1 MGFRAS
7 GGMQHR
13 VWILS
18 NVEKIRFYVQYLRAL
33 PTLGLLL
40 PGRGVA
46 QWETTAWHEAI
57 HGEPLCAKS
66 AL

>member
-1 MGFRAS
+1 
-7 GGMQHR
+7 MQHR

-46 QWETTAWHEAI
+46 QWETTAWQEAI